1 MKCIDTTKKYL
12 NENKNGI
19 VYAVSGLAMFAG
31 ALCVGTIGG
40 ILYEDLKWKY
50 KLKDKYIANQDVAY
64 EYRHAIGD
72 YDYML
77 HTMGINRDKDPAFN
91 EMLEQAA
98 TSGVV
103 TGDKGITRKV
113 VGVLIYGGERVN
125 ED

>member
-19 VYAVSGLAMFAG
+19 VRLALLVG
-31 ALCVGTIGG
+31 ASCVGTICG

-50 KLKDKYIANQDVAY
+50 KLKGKYIANQAVAD
-64 EYRHAIGD
+64 EDRSAIGD
-72 YDYML
+72 YDRTV
-77 HTMGINRDKDPAFN
+77 HIMGINRDRDPAFN
-91 EMLEQAA
+91 RMLEQAA
-98 TSGVV
+98 YDGVV

>member
-19 VYAVSGLAMFAG
+19 VCLVLLVSAS
-31 ALCVGTIGG
+31 CVGTICG

-50 KLKDKYIANQDVAY
+50 KLKDKFIANRVVAD
-64 EYRHAIGD
+64 EHRSAIGD
-72 YDYML
+72 YD
-77 HTMGINRDKDPAFN
+77 HTVHSMGINRDRDPAFN
-91 EMLEQAA
+91 RMLEQAA
-98 TSGVV
+98 YDGVV